1 MEPVLKCTSV
11 CYRQK
16 EEHAVP
22 HRLSGARKRLV
33 GTKQTLK
40 ALQSGEAKVVY
51 LAKDA
56 DERVLR
62 PLRNAL
68 SQHDGVEVVEV
79 ESMQQL
85 GRLCGIEVGAAAA
98 ALLNSD

>member
-1 MEPVLKCTSV
+1 M
-11 CYRQK
+11 
-16 EEHAVP
+16 P

-40 ALQSGEAKVVY
+40 ALQGGEAKVVY
-51 LAKDA
+51 IAKDA

-68 SQHDGVEVVEV
+68 VGRDVEVVEV

-98 ALLNSD
+98 ALLGNE

>member
-1 MEPVLKCTSV
+1 
-11 CYRQK
+11 
-16 EEHAVP
+16 VP

-40 ALQSGEAKVVY
+40 ALQGGEAKVVY
-51 LAKDA
+51 IAKDA

-68 SQHDGVEVVEV
+68 VGRDVEVVEV

-98 ALLNSD
+98 ALLGNE

>member
-1 MEPVLKCTSV
+1 M
-11 CYRQK
+11 
-16 EEHAVP
+16 P

-40 ALQSGEAKVVY
+40 ALQGGEAKVVY
-51 LAKDA
+51 IAKDA
-56 DERVLR
+56 EERVLR
-62 PLRNAL
+62 PLRTAL
-68 SQHDGVEVVEV
+68 AGRDVEVVEV

-98 ALLNSD
+98 ALLGTE

>member
-1 MEPVLKCTSV
+1 MGPVLEYTSV

-16 EEHAVP
+16 GEHAVP
-22 HRLSGARKRLV
+22 HRLSEARRRLV

-40 ALQSGEAKVVY
+40 ALQGGEAKVVY

-62 PLRNAL
+62 PLRSAL
-68 SQHDGVEVVEV
+68 SERSVEVVEV
-79 ESMQQL
+79 ESMQEL

-98 ALLNSD
+98 ALLE